1 MTATA
6 AISLLFK
13 KARRDRNLSLKKRID
28 KAWRYVRELGTA
40 RYYLRDVDRVGEHA
54 RTFCRPRV
62 VNEGRIEIGD
72 HVLVRSVNVPAEICT
87 GRNGVL
93 RIGNGVR
100 LNYGSSIYAEKEIT
114 IGHRVRIGPYS
125 WVVDTDFHDPYDH
138 GVFPEGEAVH
148 IEDDVWIGAK
158 CTVLKGVRIGR
169 AAVVGTGSI
178 VTRDV
183 PPFTIVAGV
192 PAKPIGT
199 LDPSRFKEEVYK

>member
-1 MTATA
+1 MTVTDTM
-6 AISLLFK
+6 SLLIK
-13 KARRDRNLSLKKRID
+13 KARRDGQLSLKKRID
-28 KAWRYVRELGTA
+28 KALRYVRELGTA
-40 RYYLRDVDRVGEHA
+40 RYHLRDVDRVGEHA
-54 RTFCRPRV
+54 RTFGRPRV

-72 HVLVRSVNVPAEICT
+72 HVLVRSINVPAEICT

-93 RIGNGVR
+93 RIGDGVR

-114 IGHRVRIGPYS
+114 IGDRVRVGPYS
-125 WVVDTDFHDPYDH
+125 WIVDTDFHDPYDH
-138 GVFPEGEAVH
+138 GVLPEGEPVH

>member
-1 MTATA
+1 VTATA
-6 AISLLFK
+6 AMSLLIK
-13 KARRDRNLSLKKRID
+13 KARRDRQLSLKKRID
-28 KAWRYVRELGTA
+28 KALRYVRELGTA

-54 RTFCRPRV
+54 RTLGRPRV

-87 GRNGVL
+87 GRKGVL
-93 RIGNGVR
+93 RIGDGVR
-100 LNYGSSIYAEKEIT
+100 LNYGVSIYAEKAIT

-148 IEDDVWIGAK
+148 IEDDAWIGAK